1 MKKYIIYSLMLIAGA
16 VSSCKKNFFDLTN
29 PNQPT
34 SASAALVLPS
44 ALSTSAAIVNGGYT
58 VYGYWMGYLAPAA
71 GYAPSQPLITYNFTS
86 NDYQVWTGYYLNLA
100 NYDYILKQT
109 AGDKTQVY
117 FNAIAQIMTAY
128 GFEGLVDNYNNV
140 PYTKAFQGSANLLPT
155 YDKGPDIYADLIKRI
170 DAAIAAIN
178 AADTKV
184 AVNPTSADIVFA
196 GDMTKWKQFANT
208 LKLRLIL
215 RQSNT
220 SNFGAISAGIATT
233 AAEGYLTADAGA
245 NPGFQNIDGKQS
257 PFWNVYGYSQAGSTK
272 SPATTGGAYAIGLF
286 KSNNDPRGPVFY
298 QPVNGDIIGNQFG
311 AAVPVTASNF
321 GKNTISG
328 SSFISGSGLLKS
340 PYMDAVLFS
349 AAESYFLQAEAK
361 FRNLGSG
368 TATAET
374 LYNSGIKASFETAY
388 ISYTGT
394 TKATNNSAADADA
407 TTYYSQQKNNV
418 NYGAST
424 DKLQAI
430 IYQKYLALTGY
441 NMLEAYNEYRR
452 TGFPNPP
459 ASVASGA
466 LGGGKLPT
474 RIFYPITEYQQN
486 ATNVGAE
493 GTINQFTSK
502 IFWAK

>member
-34 SASAALVLPS
+34 SASATLVLPG
-44 ALSTSAAIVNGGYT
+44 ALSTSAALINGSYT
-58 VYGYWMGYLAPAA
+58 VYGYWMGYLSPAA
-71 GYAPSQPLITYNFTS
+71 GYAPSQTLLTYNFTTS
-86 NDYQVWTGYYLNLA
+86 DYQVWTGYYLNLA

-117 FNAIAQIMTAY
+117 FNSIAQIMTAY

-155 YDKGPDIYADLIKRI
+155 YDKGPDIYADLIKRV
-170 DAAIAAIN
+170 DAAIVAIN
-178 AADTKV
+178 GADTKV
-184 AVNPTSADIVFA
+184 AVSPSSADIVFG

-220 SNFGAISAGIATT
+220 SNFSTISAGITAT
-233 AAEGYLTADAGA
+233 AAEGYLTTDAGA

-286 KSNNDPRGPVFY
+286 KTNNDPRGPLFY
-298 QPVNGDIIGNQFG
+298 QPINGDIVGNVFG
-311 AAVPVTASNF
+311 APVPVTASNF
-321 GKNTISG
+321 GNNTISG
-328 SSFISGSGLLKS
+328 GNFVSGKGLLKS

-361 FRNLGSG
+361 FRNLGAG
-368 TATAET
+368 TASAEE
-374 LYNSGIKASFETAY
+374 LYNSGIKASFESAY
-388 ISYTGT
+388 IAYSGT
-394 TKATNNSAADADA
+394 NKSTNNTAADADA
-407 TTYYSQQKNNV
+407 ITYYSQAKNNI
-418 NYGAST
+418 NYAAST
-424 DKLQAI
+424 NKLQAI
-430 IYQKYLALTGY
+430 IIQKYYALTGY

-466 LGGGKLPT
+466 IGDGKLPS
-474 RIFYPITEYQQN
+474 RIFYPNSEYQQN
-486 ATNVGAE
+486 AANVGAE